1 MEMIHVSEAKITMIL
16 NDGPYGNER
25 PYNAL
30 RFATALISGSNATL
44 RIFLLGDGVVCGL
57 RNQKPHE
64 GFYNIAQMLS
74 VLVRR
79 KVDVHACGTCM
90 DTRGISEDMLVEG
103 VKKGSM
109 GELTDWTLG
118 SDKIITF

>member
-1 MEMIHVSEAKITMIL
+1 MIL

-30 RFATALISGSNATL
+30 RYATSLISGSNATV
-44 RIFLLGDGVVCGL
+44 RIFLLGDGVACGL
-57 RNQKPHE
+57 RNQKTHE

-79 KVDVHACGTCM
+79 KVEVHACGTCLEA
-90 DTRGISEDMLVEG
+90 RGISEDMLVEG
-103 VKKGSM
+103 IKMGSM
-109 GELTDWTLG
+109 GELSDWSLDSG
-118 SDKIITF
+118 QIINF

>member
-1 MEMIHVSEAKITMIL
+1 MIL

-30 RFATALISGSNATL
+30 RFATALISGSDAMV

-57 RNQKPHE
+57 RNQKTHE
-64 GFYNIAQMLS
+64 GFYNIARMLS

-79 KVDVHACGTCM
+79 KVEVHACGTCLEA
-90 DTRGISEDMLVEG
+90 RGISEDMLVEG
-103 VKKGSM
+103 IKKGCM
-109 GELTDWTLG
+109 GELTDWTLD
-118 SDKIITF
+118 SDRIINF

>member
-1 MEMIHVSEAKITMIL
+1 MSLTSIL

-30 RFATALISGSNATL
+30 RFATSLISGGNDTV
-44 RIFLLGDGVVCGL
+44 RIFLLGDGVVCAL
-57 RNQKPHE
+57 RNQKTHE

-79 KVDVHACGTCM
+79 KVEVHACGTCLEA
-90 DTRGISEDMLVEG
+90 RGISEDMLVEG
-103 VKKGSM
+103 IKKSTM
-109 GELTDWTLG
+109 GLLAEWTLT
-118 SDKIITF
+118 SDKIIAF

>member
-1 MEMIHVSEAKITMIL
+1 MILTFIL

-30 RFATALISGSNATL
+30 RFATSLISGGNDTV
-44 RIFLLGDGVVCGL
+44 RIFLLGDGVVCAL
-57 RNQKPHE
+57 RNQKTHE

-79 KVDVHACGTCM
+79 KVEVHACGTCLEA
-90 DTRGISEDMLVEG
+90 RGISEDMLVEG
-103 VKKGSM
+103 IKKSTM
-109 GELTDWTLG
+109 GLLAEWTLT

>member
-1 MEMIHVSEAKITMIL
+1 MSEAKITMIL

-44 RIFLLGDGVVCGL
+44 RIFLLGDGVVCGM
-57 RNQKPHE
+57 RNQKPYE

-79 KVDVHACGTCM
+79 KVEVHACGTCM
-90 DTRGISEDMLVEG
+90 DARGISEDMLVEG

-118 SDKIITF
+118 NDKIITF